1 MGLSSQLAPSA
12 IARPGVCTSTTRPA
26 SPYEGQVI
34 YETDTD
40 LLRVYNGTAWRTV
53 SYNTP
58 TNGAVLQ
65 VVQGTYGTQVTNST
79 DQYVDTGLSATIT
92 PTSTSSKVLVTV
104 SQTSC
109 YKSSGNSGN
118 AIYLLLVK
126 GNNVT
131 VGLITYFGLYT
142 ATAIQN
148 RGNFDYMY
156 LDSPATT
163 SAVTYKTR
171 FMNPQN
177 VAECGVQVGSV
188 TNSTMT
194 LMEIAG

>member
-1 MGLSSQLAPSA
+1 MGISA
-12 IARPGVCTSTTRPA
+12 GVGQSGIKPGVCTSSSRPA
-26 SPYEGQVI
+26 APFEGQMI

-40 LLRVYNGTAWRTV
+40 LLRVYNGSAWRTV
-53 SYNTP
+53 DYSAP
-58 TNGAVLQ
+58 TNGSVLQ

-109 YKSSGNSGN
+109 YKSAGNAGN

-131 VGLITYFGLYT
+131 LALFAYFGLYT
-142 ATAIQN
+142 NTAIQN

-171 FMNPQN
+171 FLNPSN
-177 VAECGVQVGSV
+177 VAECGVQMASV
-188 TNSTMT
+188 TTSTIT